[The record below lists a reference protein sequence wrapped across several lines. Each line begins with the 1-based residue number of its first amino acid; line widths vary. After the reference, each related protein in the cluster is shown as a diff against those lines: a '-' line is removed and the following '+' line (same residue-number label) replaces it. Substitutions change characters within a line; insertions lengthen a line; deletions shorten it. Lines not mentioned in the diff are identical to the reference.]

1 MEKKNMGTK
10 TLRKKILVLTAILLS
25 GVLLAGLAMVQ
36 AGPASIS
43 LDSPVS
49 FPVDI

>member
-1 MEKKNMGTK
+1 MKTK
-10 TLRKKILVLTAILLS
+10 MLSKKILILMAILVS

-36 AGPASIS
+36 AGPSSIS

>member
-1 MEKKNMGTK
+1 METKMLSKKVLILMA
-10 TLRKKILVLTAILLS
+10 ILVS
-25 GVLLAGLAMVQ
+25 GVLLVGLAIVQ
-36 AGPASIS
+36 AGPSSIS

>member
-1 MEKKNMGTK
+1 MPTK
-10 TLRKKILVLTAILLS
+10 TYRKKILIFTAILLA
-25 GVLLAGLAMVQ
+25 GGLLAGLAIVQ
-36 AGPASIS
+36 AKTSSIS

>member
-1 MEKKNMGTK
+1 MQSKWLSKKA
-10 TLRKKILVLTAILLS
+10 LSYAVIILL
-25 GVLLAGLAMVQ
+25 GVAALGLTIAQ
-36 AGPASIS
+36 AKTSSIS

>member
-1 MEKKNMGTK
+1 MK
-10 TLRKKILVLTAILLS
+10 RKITRKILIALALVLVCTTVAA
-25 GVLLAGLAMVQ
+25 VK
-36 AGPASIS
+36 IS

>member
-1 MEKKNMGTK
+1 MPTK
-10 TLRKKILVLTAILLS
+10 AMRKKLLIFTAILLA
-25 GVLLAGLAMVQ
+25 GGLMAGLAIVQ
-36 AGPASIS
+36 AKTSSIS